1 MASFDGRDV
10 AVERILIISR
20 VSDDA
25 ESVAALRWA
34 VRALVSI
41 TWISTAIFGL
51 YIVAFYVGAVSDGTP
66 NRWNEALPR
75 LYEPHKLLATIGIG
89 AHFATGTVLLLLGP
103 IQLISAVRESVPRL
117 HRWLGR
123 LYVLTALITGLGG
136 LAFIALKGTIGA
148 TPMNVGFSLY
158 GALTVLAG
166 VETIR
171 HARARRFAQ
180 HRAWA
185 IRLFALA
192 IGSWLYRMDYGIWKM
207 VANGA
212 GHTRAFDGPFDVV
225 MAFFFYVPNL
235 IVAEAFIRNRQ
246 LQTRLTSKLGAALLL
261 SGATILLA
269 VGTYYFTVYHWGPTI
284 MERML
289 GSSS

>member
-1 MASFDGRDV
+1 MASFHGRHV
-10 AVERILIISR
+10 AVERMLSR
-20 VSDDA
+20 VSNDA
-25 ESVAALRWA
+25 EGVVVFRWA

-41 TWISTAIFGL
+41 VWISAATFGL
-51 YIVAFYVGAVSDGTP
+51 YIVAFYGGAVSDGTP
-66 NRWNEALPR
+66 DRWNEALPR
-75 LYEPHKLLATIGIG
+75 LYEPHELLATIGIG

-103 IQLISAVRESVPRL
+103 IQLIGAVRESVPRL

-123 LYVLTALITGLGG
+123 FYVLTALITGLGG
-136 LAFIALKGTIGA
+136 LVFIALKGTIGS

-158 GALTVLAG
+158 GALTVLAA

-246 LQTRLTSKLGAALLL
+246 LRTRLTAKLGAALIL
-261 SGATILLA
+261 SCVTVLLA
-269 VGTYYFTVYHWGPTI
+269 VGTYYFTIYHWGPSI
-284 MERML
+284 MASVL
-289 GSSS
+289 GSSP

>member
-10 AVERILIISR
+10 AVERMLGR

-25 ESVAALRWA
+25 ENGEALRWA
-34 VRALVSI
+34 VRALVSVV
-41 TWISTAIFGL
+41 WISAAIFGL
-51 YIVAFYVGAVSDGTP
+51 YIVALDAGAVSDGTP
-66 NRWNEALPR
+66 DRWNEALPR
-75 LYEPHKLLATIGIG
+75 LYEPHELLATTGIG
-89 AHFATGTVLLLLGP
+89 AHFATGAVLLLLGP

-136 LAFIALKGTIGA
+136 LAFIALKGTIGG

-158 GALTVLAG
+158 GALTVLAA

-171 HARARRFAQ
+171 YARVRRFAQ

-192 IGSWLYRMDYGIWKM
+192 IGSWLYRMDYGIWRM

-235 IVAEAFIRNRQ
+235 IVAEAFI
-246 LQTRLTSKLGAALLL
+246 LQPPASDPLDRKTGAALLL
-261 SGATILLA
+261 SGATVLLA
-269 VGTYYFTVYHWGPTI
+269 VGTYYFTVYHWGPSI
-284 MERML
+284 MARML